1 MNKQSF
7 TIILSLFTL
16 TGFLSGCE
24 SPQQQR
30 PVAFQ
35 AFEHTRL
42 PGYSSQ
48 QLEKDFNLLV
58 SSLKEGHTG
67 LYAYTSQAQFDSLIN
82 ARRQLLRDGLNG
94 LAFYNIVAPLVAATR
109 EDHCDT
115 HLSEEVKKYMVSDGL
130 FLPLVVINLQEK
142 TYILNDSADGT
153 PLKGFELLAV
163 NDLDIKAIKER
174 LFASFGADGYILTSK
189 YRYLDFRGLA
199 HEYAKVIDQQKENTI
214 IVLNPVTQK
223 KETHKLHAISA
234 SALATLHSAVL
245 KTNTIRQE
253 TDRPAQLQLMPH
265 NTALLSFR
273 TFANSQYR
281 KYQMDFRQ
289 FVDSSFRMIAANNVS
304 HLIIDMRDNGGGSEG
319 NEDFLFS
326 HLTDQPY
333 TKYRYVQAADTNFSF
348 LTYTDYAAEADQRE
362 LRLELTEENE
372 WATDGKLY
380 RKSGLYAPA
389 APRRDAFKGTV
400 YVLIGGW
407 TYSGGAEFATL
418 MREHT
423 SAVFIGE
430 EGGGG
435 YSGNTSGT
443 ILELT
448 LPATGLKIDI
458 PIIRFFLDTKKDRFG
473 RGLIPDYEVL
483 PAFSEFI
490 KGYDA
495 ELEFAKKLISAPS
508 SH

>member
-16 TGFLSGCE
+16 TGFLSGCQ

-109 EDHCDT
+109 EDHCDI

-199 HEYAKVIDQQKENTI
+199 HEYAKVIDQQKESTI

-223 KETHKLHAISA
+223 RKHINYTPFLQVHWQLYIPLYSKPILSGRKLTGQPSC
-234 SALATLHSAVL
+234 SLC
-245 KTNTIRQE
+245 
-253 TDRPAQLQLMPH
+253 
-265 NTALLSFR
+265 
-273 TFANSQYR
+273 
-281 KYQMDFRQ
+281 
-289 FVDSSFRMIAANNVS
+289 
-304 HLIIDMRDNGGGSEG
+304 LIILPYFHSGPLPIVSTVNTKWISGS
-319 NEDFLFS
+319 LS
-326 HLTDQPY
+326 IH
-333 TKYRYVQAADTNFSF
+333 
-348 LTYTDYAAEADQRE
+348 
-362 LRLELTEENE
+362 
-372 WATDGKLY
+372 
-380 RKSGLYAPA
+380 
-389 APRRDAFKGTV
+389 
-400 YVLIGGW
+400 
-407 TYSGGAEFATL
+407 
-418 MREHT
+418 
-423 SAVFIGE
+423 
-430 EGGGG
+430 
-435 YSGNTSGT
+435 
-443 ILELT
+443 
-448 LPATGLKIDI
+448 
-458 PIIRFFLDTKKDRFG
+458 RFG
-473 RGLIPDYEVL
+473 
-483 PAFSEFI
+483 
-490 KGYDA
+490 
-495 ELEFAKKLISAPS
+495 
-508 SH
+508 

>member
-7 TIILSLFTL
+7 TSILLLFIL
-16 TGFLSGCE
+16 TGLLAGCQ
-24 SPQQQR
+24 SPQQR
-30 PVAFQ
+30 AAAFQ
-35 AFEHTRL
+35 TFEHTRL
-42 PGYSSQ
+42 PGYSGQ

-58 SSLKEGHTG
+58 SSLKEAHPGM
-67 LYAYTSQAQFDSLIN
+67 YIYTSQAQFDSLISE
-82 ARRQLLRDGLNG
+82 RRQLLRDGLNG

-109 EDHCDT
+109 EDHCDI
-115 HLSEEVKKYMVSDGL
+115 HLSEEIKKYMVSDGL
-130 FLPLVVINLQEK
+130 FLPLVVIHLHEK

-163 NDLDIKAIKER
+163 NDLDIREITER

-199 HEYAKVIDQQKENTI
+199 HEYARVIGQQEENTI
-214 IVLNPVTQK
+214 TVLNPLTQK
-223 KETHKLHAISA
+223 KETHKIHAVPA
-234 SALATLHSAVL
+234 SALAALHSGVL
-245 KTNTIRQE
+245 TNNTIRQE
-253 TDRPAQLQLMPH
+253 IERPAQLQLLPP

-289 FVDSSFRMIAANNVS
+289 FVDSSFRIIAANNIS

-326 HLTDQPY
+326 YLTDLPY
-333 TKYRYVQAADTNFSF
+333 TKYRYVQVSDTNFSF
-348 LTYTDYAAEADQRE
+348 LPYTDYAAETDQRE
-362 LRLELTEENE
+362 LKQELTEENE
-372 WATDGKLY
+372 WSDDGKLY
-380 RKSGLYAPA
+380 RKPGLYVPT
-389 APRRDAFKGTV
+389 APRADAFKGTV

-418 MREHT
+418 MSEHT
-423 SAVFIGE
+423 NAVFIGE

-435 YSGNTSGT
+435 YTGNTSGT
-443 ILELT
+443 LLEVT
-448 LPATGLKIDI
+448 LPATGVKIDI
-458 PIIRFFLDTKKDRFG
+458 PIIRFVLETKKGRFG
-473 RGLIPDYEVL
+473 RGLIPDYEVQ
-483 PAFSEFI
+483 PAFNEFI

-495 ELEFAKKLISAPS
+495 ELEFAKKLIAAPA
-508 SH
+508 